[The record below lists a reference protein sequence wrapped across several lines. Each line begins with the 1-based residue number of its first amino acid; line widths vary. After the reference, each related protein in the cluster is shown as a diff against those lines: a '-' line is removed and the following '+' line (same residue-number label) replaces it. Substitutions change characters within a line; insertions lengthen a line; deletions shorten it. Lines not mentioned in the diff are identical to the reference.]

1 MLDKVY
7 RGMNII
13 HINISTIMN
22 YIHTNNI
29 TGVWIYI
36 YICIYSVMLG
46 AGLSKIMIY
55 KNV

>member
-7 RGMNII
+7 CGMNII
-13 HINISTIMN
+13 HINISTITN

-36 YICIYSVMLG
+36 YIFMYVYSVMHG
-46 AGLSKIMIY
+46 AGKL
-55 KNV
+55 